1 MFAGV
6 AHDLCRGV
14 EPHRLG
20 IQKRAGKDAG
30 VVALEPAGCIDQK
43 REAGRMA
50 FGKAVAAKTLDL
62 GKAALGEIIIIAIGA
77 HPAQKAG
84 TEFRHAP
91 VFLECGQRP
100 AQPVG
105 LLRRKAR
112 TGDGDLHRLFLE
124 QRHAQRLAQDAA
136 QIVGGKADRL
146 LAVPPPDEGVDHVAL
161 NGAGADDRDLD
172 HQIVET
178 ARAHTRQEI
187 HLRAAFDLKDAQR
200 VGFAQHVIDCRIFGG
215 QRGQRVIDL
224 MMLAQKAE
232 GFSYTRKHPKGED
245 IDLEDAQAVDIILI
259 PCDDGAIL
267 HAGILDR
274 HQLIQPPFGDDE
286 TADMLGQVAGKTDD
300 FLDQRH
306 GLFQARAVW
315 VEPDLA
321 QAGQFRAGLGPRP
334 PDLRGQRG

>member
-6 AHDLCRGV
+6 AHDLGRGV

-84 TEFRHAP
+84 AEFRHAP
-91 VFLECGQRP
+91 VFLEGGQRP

-124 QRHAQRLAQDAA
+124 QRHAQRLA
-136 QIVGGKADRL
+136 
-146 LAVPPPDEGVDHVAL
+146 
-161 NGAGADDRDLD
+161 
-172 HQIVET
+172 
-178 ARAHTRQEI
+178 
-187 HLRAAFDLKDAQR
+187 
-200 VGFAQHVIDCRIFGG
+200 
-215 QRGQRVIDL
+215 
-224 MMLAQKAE
+224 
-232 GFSYTRKHPKGED
+232 
-245 IDLEDAQAVDIILI
+245 
-259 PCDDGAIL
+259 
-267 HAGILDR
+267 
-274 HQLIQPPFGDDE
+274 
-286 TADMLGQVAGKTDD
+286 
-300 FLDQRH
+300 
-306 GLFQARAVW
+306 
-315 VEPDLA
+315 
-321 QAGQFRAGLGPRP
+321 
-334 PDLRGQRG
+334 